1 MTTKFAYLAFVE
13 RETEGFETRQRDLHL
28 QIDFCCIYEPCTH
41 PPLGDMWSN
50 ELLQDIT
57 RLENVIGNSIS
68 IVRSP
73 ITHLHLVHT
82 VSELLQEKRVEDA
95 RILWLYYDALQ
106 VAILHVNYPGS
117 FHPLKTCSAQIST
130 LISI

>member
-1 MTTKFAYLAFVE
+1 
-13 RETEGFETRQRDLHL
+13 
-28 QIDFCCIYEPCTH
+28 
-41 PPLGDMWSN
+41 MWSN
-50 ELLQDIT
+50 ERLQDIT

-73 ITHLHLVHT
+73 ITRLHRVHT
-82 VSELLQEKRVEDA
+82 VLELLQEKRVEDA

-106 VAILHVNYPGS
+106 IAILHVNYLGR
-117 FHPLKTCSAQIST
+117 FHPLKTCSARIPT